1 MRVEY
6 DKQNDDWLL
15 QQYVQSRDQE
25 AFAVLVRRYGPMVW
39 GVCRRIVRHTQDAE
53 DALQAT
59 FAVLARKAR
68 SIRRQ
73 RTIGS
78 WLHQVARRIAL
89 RARATVNRRD
99 VVLPVAAT
107 ITAAVEP
114 VVGAPAVDHTE
125 LLDDEIARLPKLLR
139 LPIILCYLEGLTNR
153 EAAERLGCPEGTIV
167 SRLARGRDKLRLGL
181 VRRGVIIGG
190 TAALTTLLAESG
202 SAAPLLPELA
212 QAALACGRLPATG
225 ALAGGSILSAGAARL
240 ATEAL
245 RALSLRSLA
254 GVSVIIACGIVGL
267 ATLAGMFLPVAV
279 PLGGQLV
286 HNDALGQPA
295 GSGGT
300 PTGLSLEGVWQ
311 ADDLEFIG
319 GDTPA
324 EHAALSADCRWVIS
338 GKTIQFKWQDVI
350 EHAGD
355 FQTDT
360 SCRPYAIDVVPTA
373 TLSTALSSAQLRGV
387 FLLDRSAL
395 EVCTSTGNARRPDFV
410 RPGRVSPKTDD
421 NRKVRIGLVGFA
433 RLRRLDRSFEAE
445 NLQGK
450 WVLQHMEAGG
460 DVWPLDEQRRQGAR
474 FDNDAYTLYH
484 VQDGKV
490 FEIPGTFTLDPTQPA
505 RFMEMAPSGGE
516 PFQCLY
522 EIEGDTLRLAG
533 AAPGF
538 PRPEKYKTEPGQPQM
553 SWIFRRAGS
562 KAVDSP
568 TARPP

>member
-99 VVLPVAAT
+99 VVMPVVAT

-114 VVGAPAVDHTE
+114 VVGAAAVDHTE

-190 TAALTTLLAESG
+190 TAGLTTLLAESG

-212 QAALACGRLPATG
+212 QAALACGQLPANG
-225 ALAGGSILSAGAARL
+225 ALVSGSVLSAGAARL
-240 ATEAL
+240 ATETL

-254 GVSVIIACGIVGL
+254 GVAAIIVCAAVGL
-267 ATLAGMFLPVAV
+267 ATLASLFLALGV

-286 HNDALGQPA
+286 HNDALGKSA
-295 GSGGT
+295 DGGGT
-300 PTGLSLEGVWQ
+300 VTGLSLDGVWQ
-311 ADDLEFIG
+311 AEDLEFIG

-324 EHAALSADCRWVIS
+324 EHSALSADCRWVIT
-338 GKTIQFKWQDVI
+338 GRTIRFKWQDVI
-350 EHAGD
+350 DHVGD
-355 FQTDT
+355 FEINASYQPF
-360 SCRPYAIDVVPTA
+360 SIDIGPTA
-373 TLSTALSSAQLRGV
+373 TLSTTLSGAVLRGAV
-387 FLLDRSAL
+387 RLDRSAL
-395 EVCTSTGNARRPDFV
+395 EVCTAADNGRRPNFV
-410 RPGRVSPKTDD
+410 RAGCVSRTPDD
-421 NRKVRIGLVGFA
+421 TRKVRIGLVGYA
-433 RLRRLDRSFEAE
+433 RLRRLDRSLEAE
-445 NLQGK
+445 ELQGK
-450 WVLQHMEAGG
+450 WVLQHLEAGG
-460 DVWPLDEQRRQGAR
+460 EEYPIDDQGRQGAR
-474 FDNDAYTLYH
+474 FDNGTYRLYH
-484 VQDGKV
+484 VANGNV
-490 FEIPGTFTLDPTQPA
+490 LEIPGTFTLDPTQPA
-505 RFMEMAPSGGE
+505 RFMQMAPSAGE

-533 AAPGF
+533 AAPGS
-538 PRPEKYKTEPGQPQM
+538 PRPDKFKTKPGQLHM
-553 SWIFRRAGS
+553 FWVFRRAS
-562 KAVDSP
+562 STRVDGP
-568 TARPP
+568 TPRPP